1 VGTPNVSPDGAFGP
15 QLGWLWAKAPV
26 LAQMAT
32 APAMRMSFILV
43 MFGLMFQRFSVPIF
57 ALVDQQTSEEKV
69 ADNGSGLI
77 WAGR

>member
-1 VGTPNVSPDGAFGP
+1 
-15 QLGWLWAKAPV
+15 
-26 LAQMAT
+26 
-32 APAMRMSFILV
+32 MSFILV